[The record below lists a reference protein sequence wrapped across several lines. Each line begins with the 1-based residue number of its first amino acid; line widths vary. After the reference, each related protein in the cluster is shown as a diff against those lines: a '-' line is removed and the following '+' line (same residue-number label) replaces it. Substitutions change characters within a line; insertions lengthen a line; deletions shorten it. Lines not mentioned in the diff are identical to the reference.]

1 MNVLL
6 KLSFLFC
13 IGCSVGWLLELF
25 FRRFFSKENKE
36 RKWINPG
43 FLSGPWLPLYGFG
56 LCLLYLLA
64 GLEKY
69 IASNGWLAKA
79 FLFLIMAICM
89 TAIEYIAGIFSI
101 KVLKMH
107 LWDYSNEWGNIQGI
121 ICPLFSL
128 FWAILGAIYYFF
140 VHPNILL
147 ALDWLS
153 KNLAFSFAIGFYFGI
168 FSIDVV
174 YSCRLLSKIRSFAK
188 ENDIVVKYGKFRRIL
203 VDTLEERQRKRR
215 FFLPHRTDLPISDHL
230 RSYLDWLK
238 ENANIV
244 KTSIEENNRNR

>member
-1 MNVLL
+1 MGILL

-13 IGCSVGWLLELF
+13 IGCSAGWVLELF
-25 FRRFFSKENKE
+25 FRRFFSKENPE

-64 GLEKY
+64 GLEPHIKG
-69 IASNGWLAKA
+69 SGWIKKA
-79 FLFLIMAICM
+79 FLFLVMAICM
-89 TAIEYIAGIFSI
+89 TAIEYLAGIFSI
-101 KVLKMH
+101 KVLKVH

-128 FWAILGAIYYFF
+128 FWAILGAIYYFLI
-140 VHPNILL
+140 HPNILL

-153 KNLAFSFAIGFYFGI
+153 KNLTFSFAIGFYFGI
-168 FSIDVV
+168 FAIDVA
-174 YSCRLLSKIRSFAK
+174 YSCRLLSKIRKFAK
-188 ENDIVVKYGKFRRIL
+188 ENDIVVKYGKFRHIL
-203 VDTLEERQRKRR
+203 ANALEERHRRKR
-215 FFLPHRTDLPISDHL
+215 FFLPHKTELPISDHL
-230 RSYLDWLK
+230 KSYLEWLK

-244 KTSIEENNRNR
+244 KGTIKENSRNR

>member
-1 MNVLL
+1 MYVLL
-6 KLSFLFC
+6 KLTFLFC
-13 IGCSVGWLLELF
+13 IGCSVGWVLELF
-25 FRRFFSKENKE
+25 FRRFFSKENPE

-64 GLEKY
+64 GLEQY
-69 IASNGWLAKA
+69 IAGNGWVEKT

-89 TAIEYIAGIFSI
+89 TAIEYVAGIFSV
-101 KVLKMH
+101 KVLKVH

-121 ICPLFSL
+121 ICPRFSL
-128 FWAILGAIYYFF
+128 FWAILGAIYYFLI
-140 VHPNILL
+140 HPNIIL

-174 YSCRLLSKIRSFAK
+174 YSCTACSR
-188 ENDIVVKYGKFRRIL
+188 
-203 VDTLEERQRKRR
+203 
-215 FFLPHRTDLPISDHL
+215 
-230 RSYLDWLK
+230 YLTMQ
-238 ENANIV
+238 V
-244 KTSIEENNRNR
+244 SVS